1 VATLTPT
8 ATAPPAEGKVD
19 IQYYAHLLWR
29 GRWILLT
36 AGLVGLGL
44 GIFVA
49 FLQTPQYRASA
60 MLQIEPPTPT
70 FMTVTDALVGGGN
83 YWQNADFYNTQF
95 QVLRSKGLGERVV
108 DRLKLR
114 DKPPFHGSGDPGGL
128 FMSHVSVTP
137 VPESR
142 LVTLGVILP
151 SAAESAL
158 WANTLAD
165 VYVEETLGG
174 RVEAARRAYEWLQD
188 RLTATQKNMR
198 EAQDKLFKSAQTQDL
213 FLPEGGTSPLASTLA
228 RLNEDYQTTSSR
240 RILLEA
246 AIKQATQMRGSGQGL
261 DTVPQVA
268 TDSIHLNLQQQLAGL
283 NVELSRLKEKYKEA
297 HPEVQ
302 KILSQTTQLTKAK
315 AERARQ
321 IVSAMQAELAQLQR
335 RESELQDAIDKEK
348 AQASSQ
354 SRKGAELEALRKE
367 ADSAKNLYEVLLQ
380 KLNET
385 DIAASIRSNN
395 VSVVERAAIPSS
407 PVRPNKPRIAALAL
421 VMGLLAGVVLVLGR
435 DYLDNT
441 LKDPEEMG
449 SYLHLDLLAAVPKY
463 DESSVHLVTEAYQNL
478 RTSLIFARRE
488 ETGQIVLVTG
498 TAPQEGKTTTLV
510 NLAKLVASSGEK
522 ALVVDCDLRRA
533 QLHHRLDLTRE
544 PGLTDWFVKHEDLD
558 RLIRPTHIPNLYA
571 LTAGPLPPNPPAL
584 LARKTVIDLL
594 NHLRTHFEWIFVDS
608 PPLASVTDA
617 LLLARHADAVLFVIQ
632 HNKVDKKLIKRS
644 VTALRR
650 ATPNLLGGVLN
661 AVDIKAKSYHY
672 YYYPQDDDAKDKARK
687 GTKPPSKPRPVAVAK
702 R

>member
-1 VATLTPT
+1 MSTLTQIA
-8 ATAPPAEGKVD
+8 ATPPAEGKLD
-19 IQYYAHLLWR
+19 IRYYAHLLWR

-36 AGLVGLGL
+36 AAVVGLAL
-44 GIFVA
+44 GVFVA
-49 FLQTPQYRASA
+49 FLQTPEYRASA

-95 QVLRSKGLGERVV
+95 RVLKSNGLGERVV
-108 DRLKLR
+108 DRLKLKDR
-114 DKPPFHGSGDPGGL
+114 PPFQGSADPGAI

-137 VPESR
+137 IPESR
-142 LVTLGVILP
+142 LVMVDVTLQ
-151 SAAESAL
+151 SAAEAAL

-165 VYVEETLGG
+165 VYVEETLSG
-174 RVEAARRAYEWLQD
+174 RVDAARRAYEWLQD
-188 RLTATQKNMR
+188 RLGATQKNMR
-198 EAQDKLFKSAQTQDL
+198 EAQEKLFKSAQNQDL
-213 FLPEGGTSPLASTLA
+213 FLPEGGTSPLATNLS
-228 RLNEDYQTTSSR
+228 RLNEDYQTTNSR

-246 AIKQATQMRGSGQGL
+246 AMKQAAQMRGGL

-268 TDSIHLNLQQQLAGL
+268 TDTIHMNLQQQLATL
-283 NVELSRLKEKYKEA
+283 NVDLSRLKEKYKEG

-302 KILSQTTQLTKAK
+302 KILSQIAQLTKTK

-321 IVSAMQAELAQLQR
+321 IVSAMGAEYAQLQR
-335 RESELQDAIDKEK
+335 REAELKEAIDREK
-348 AQASSQ
+348 AQAANQ
-354 SRKGAELEALRKE
+354 GRKGAELEALRKE
-367 ADSAKNLYEVLLQ
+367 AESSKNLYEILLQ

-395 VSVVERAAIPSS
+395 VSVLERAAPPSA
-407 PVRPNKPRIAALAL
+407 PVRPNKPRIAAVAL
-421 VMGLLAGVVLVLGR
+421 LLGLFAGVGLILGR

-449 SYLHLDLLAAVPKY
+449 SYLHLDLLAAVPRY

-478 RTSLIFARRE
+478 RTALIFARRE
-488 ETGQIVLVTG
+488 ETGQVVLVTG

-510 NLAKLVASSGEK
+510 NLAKLIASSGEK

-584 LARKTVIDLL
+584 LARKTVTDLL
-594 NHLRTHFEWIFVDS
+594 NHLRAHFEWILVDS

-617 LLLARHADAVLFVIQ
+617 LLLARHADVVVFVIQ

-644 VTALRR
+644 VSALRR

-661 AVDIKAKSYHY
+661 AVDVKAKGAY
-672 YYYPQDDDAKDKARK
+672 YYYYSQEDDEKKTPRGPKTA
-687 GTKPPSKPRPVAVAK
+687 KPRPVAVAK
-702 R
+702 RS